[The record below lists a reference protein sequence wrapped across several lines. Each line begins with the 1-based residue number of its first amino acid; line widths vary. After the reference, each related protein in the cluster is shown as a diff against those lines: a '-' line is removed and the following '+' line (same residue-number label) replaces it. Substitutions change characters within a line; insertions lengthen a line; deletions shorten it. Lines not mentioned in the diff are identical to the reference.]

1 MNFYGEV
8 GFEKSSFAFLKG
20 LGKMSEKIITV
31 LGSTGSIGEQALDV
45 ARMHGYRI
53 NALTASKNTDIIEKQ
68 AREFKPVKV
77 AMADEAAA
85 ADLKIKLADTDIKVL
100 SGVDGVS
107 ECAADNSQAI
117 VLNSIVGMSG
127 LVPTLNAVDAGC
139 KIALAN
145 KETLVAG
152 GQLVMSRAKEKGV
165 DILPVDSEH
174 SAIFQALQG
183 MNDKKEL
190 KRLILTAS
198 GGPFFGKKRAELA
211 DVTVAQALKHP
222 NWSMG
227 AKITIDSASMM
238 NKGLE
243 LIEAV
248 WLFDVNPKDVDIV
261 VHRQS
266 ILHSLIEFVDNSVIA
281 QLGVP
286 DMRIPIQY
294 ALTYPQRFESPV
306 KQLRLEEWQTLT
318 FDKPD
323 YDTFEC
329 INLCRSAI
337 ELGGLCTAAVNSA
350 NEMANELFRVGK
362 IGFLD
367 IARLVSGALDNCK
380 RVDTY
385 SLEDVLE
392 TDIWAREYVRK
403 SI

>member
-1 MNFYGEV
+1 
-8 GFEKSSFAFLKG
+8 
-20 LGKMSEKIITV
+20 MSEKIITV

-68 AREFKPVKV
+68 AREFKPAKV

-85 ADLKIKLADTDIKVL
+85 AELKIRLADTDIKVL
-100 SGVDGVS
+100 SGVEGVC

-117 VLNSIVGMSG
+117 VLNSIVGMAG
-127 LVPTLNAVDAGC
+127 LVPTLNAIDAGC

-152 GQLVMSRAKEKGV
+152 GQLVMSKAKEKGV

-198 GGPFFGKKRAELA
+198 GGPFFGKTKEELA
-211 DVTVAQALKHP
+211 EVTVAQALKHP

-248 WLFDVNPKDVDIV
+248 WLFDVKPKDVDIV

-266 ILHSLIEFVDNSVIA
+266 IVHSLIEFVDNSVIA

-306 KQLRLEEWQTLT
+306 KQLRLEDWQTLT

-329 INLCRSAI
+329 INLCRNAI

-350 NEMANELFRVGK
+350 NEMANELFREGK

-367 IARLVSGALDNCK
+367 IARLVSAALENCK
-380 RVDTY
+380 RVDIY
-385 SLEDVLE
+385 SLDDVLE
-392 TDIWAREYVRK
+392 TDIWAREFVRK

>member
-1 MNFYGEV
+1 MA
-8 GFEKSSFAFLKG
+8 EKVIS
-20 LGKMSEKIITV
+20 V

-45 ARMHGYRI
+45 ARLHGYRI
-53 NALTASKNTDIIEKQ
+53 NALTAARNVDIIEKQ
-68 AREFKPVKV
+68 AREFRPAKV

-85 ADLKIKLADTDIKVL
+85 NELKIRLADTDIKVL
-100 SGVDGVS
+100 SGVEGVC
-107 ECAADNSQAI
+107 ECAADNSDAI
-117 VLNSIVGMSG
+117 VLNSIVGMAG
-127 LVPTLNAVDAGC
+127 LQPTLAAIDLGC

-152 GQLVMSRAKEKGV
+152 GQLVMNLAKQKNV

-190 KRLILTAS
+190 KRIILTAS
-198 GGPFFGKKRAELA
+198 GGPFFGKTKDELKNA
-211 DVTVAQALKHP
+211 TVENALKHP

-227 AKITIDSASMM
+227 AKITIDSATMM

-248 WLFDVNPKDVDIV
+248 WLFDVAPKDVDIV

-266 ILHSLIEFVDNSVIA
+266 IIHSLIEYVDNSVIA

-294 ALTYPQRFESPV
+294 ALTYPERFVSPV
-306 KQLRLEEWQTLT
+306 RQLRLEEWKTLT
-318 FDKPD
+318 FDEPD
-323 YDTFEC
+323 YETFEC
-329 INLCRSAI
+329 INICRNAI
-337 ELGGLCTAAVNSA
+337 EKGGLCTAVVNSA
-350 NEMANELFRVGK
+350 NEKANELFRAGR

-367 IARLVSGALDNCK
+367 IARIVGKAFENSPKISEYTLS
-380 RVDTY
+380 
-385 SLEDVLE
+385 DVLE
-392 TDIWAREYVRK
+392 TDKWAREFVL
-403 SI
+403 SNI